1 MTHTEFRA
9 IYTDIG
15 LTQEGIAKL
24 LDIHPATI
32 RAWKKRGVPVIAAL
46 AIRQVEWDM
55 QRKQF
60 DDEDGCD

>member
-1 MTHTEFRA
+1 MTPTEFRA
-9 IYTDIG
+9 IYTDMG
-15 LTQEGIAKL
+15 LTQEGIAAK